1 MREINPKETGR
12 AAAFALWM
20 QAPMPMVTIFKTLD
34 VTRLL
39 RISRRHG
46 LKSNML
52 LCWCIGRAAASM
64 EEFYLLPVGDKRWFL
79 PRMALSAPAIS
90 PSPKVSGILTGTTS
104 A

>member
-52 LCWCIGRAAASM
+52 LCW
-64 EEFYLLPVGDKRWFL
+64 
-79 PRMALSAPAIS
+79 
-90 PSPKVSGILTGTTS
+90 
-104 A
+104 